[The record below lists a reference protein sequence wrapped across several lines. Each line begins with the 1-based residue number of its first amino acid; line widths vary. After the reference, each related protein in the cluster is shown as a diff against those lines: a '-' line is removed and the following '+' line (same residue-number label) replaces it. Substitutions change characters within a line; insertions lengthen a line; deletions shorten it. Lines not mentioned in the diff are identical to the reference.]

1 MRLLINKEKIQEAK
15 EKLGD
20 NAAQLI
26 ADVLEVQ
33 NYDQKNMKG
42 LCPFHQEDTPS
53 FVWNSKAYS
62 FHCFGCGVNVD
73 LISAHMS
80 KGKTYLEAVEKLFE
94 AANVRYSFGEK
105 HIRTRRDYRYP
116 TQIECADKPRVY
128 EYLGIRKISKETVD
142 YLDIRE
148 DDQGNIVWNYYDTN
162 DVLCMVKY
170 RPSHKISK
178 DQNGKKE
185 NKAWCQPGAD
195 TMPLLFNMNRV
206 NPDMPLLITEGEP
219 DTAAAVEAGYL
230 NAVSV
235 PFGAN
240 NFAWIEENWDWLM
253 QFSTVIICA
262 DNDDP
267 GRKLRQEVI
276 NRLGAYKCRIAIIP
290 EYKEREGKA
299 PRKIKDLNDVLY
311 WMGKDAV
318 MDVILNAQECPI
330 NNLIDLSD
338 VKIRRMEDVDGI
350 QIGLKPLDNHLM
362 RLFNGTLTILSGLPG
377 SGKSSLLSQIICR
390 TADEGKCVA
399 VYSKE
404 LENPMQK
411 TWTHSIWA
419 GPWHAKEYRSK
430 EGASYYRFS
439 DDVLTEIDNYYRGKV
454 FLYRDEA
461 SGDETEIL
469 KTLEDSVRIKGCKL
483 VVLDNLMCIDF
494 SSDKEDD
501 LKQQTSFIRKLVAFS
516 IKFSVA
522 VILVAHPRKLPAGQ
536 GIGKFDVAGTMNIVN
551 LCSRMLSL
559 KRVSE
564 KEKQENPDSDKGKYD
579 VIISVVKDRVL
590 GRESIDVGVY
600 YDKRSRR
607 FYTNEEELN
616 YQYQWDKGRHERIPF
631 CHPDPTD
638 EVLGKVEKK
647 E

>member
-1 MRLLINKEKIQEAK
+1 
-15 EKLGD
+15 
-20 NAAQLI
+20 
-26 ADVLEVQ
+26 
-33 NYDQKNMKG
+33 MKG
-42 LCPFHQEDTPS
+42 ICPFHPEDTPS

-73 LISAHMS
+73 LISAYMS
-80 KGKTYLEAVEKLFE
+80 KGSTYLEAVEKLFE
-94 AANVRYSFGEK
+94 AAKIRYSFGEK
-105 HIRTRRDYRYP
+105 HIKTRRDYRYP
-116 TQIECADKPRVY
+116 KPVECTEKIKVY

-142 YLDIRE
+142 YLDIRQDE
-148 DDQGNIVWNYYDTN
+148 QGNIVWNYYDTN

-170 RPSHKISK
+170 RPSHKIGIVHG
-178 DQNGKKE
+178 GKKE

-206 NPDMPLLITEGEP
+206 NPEMPLLITEGEA
-219 DTAAAVEAGYL
+219 DTAAAIEAGYL

-235 PFGAN
+235 PLGAHN
-240 NFAWIEENWDWLM
+240 YDWIEANWDWLA
-253 QFSTVIICA
+253 QFDTVIICA

-267 GRKLRQEVI
+267 GIKLRQEVI
-276 NRLGAYKCRIAIIP
+276 NRLGAYKCRIAMIP
-290 EYKEREGKA
+290 EYLEREDKP

-311 WMGKDAV
+311 WMGKEAV
-318 MDVILNAQECPI
+318 MNVILNAQECPI

-362 RLFNGTLTILSGLPG
+362 RLFNGTLTIMSGLPG

-390 TADEGKCVA
+390 TADEGKNVA

-411 TWTHSIWA
+411 SWTHSIWA
-419 GPWHAKEYRSK
+419 GPWHAKEYHSR

-439 DDVLTEIDNYYRGKV
+439 DDVLSAIDDYYRGRV

-483 VVLDNLMCIDF
+483 IVLDNLMCIDF
-494 SSDKEDD
+494 ASEKEDD
-501 LKQQTSFIRKLVAFS
+501 LKQQTSFIRKLVGFS

-551 LCSRMLSL
+551 LCSRMISL
-559 KRVSE
+559 KRVSD
-564 KEKQENPDSDKGKYD
+564 KEKQESTDAGKSDYD

-600 YDKRSRR
+600 YDKCSRR

-616 YQYQWDKGRHERIPF
+616 YQFHWDKGRHELIPF
-631 CHPDPTD
+631 GHTDPTN
-638 EVLGKVEKK
+638 EVLGKIESQR
-647 E
+647 